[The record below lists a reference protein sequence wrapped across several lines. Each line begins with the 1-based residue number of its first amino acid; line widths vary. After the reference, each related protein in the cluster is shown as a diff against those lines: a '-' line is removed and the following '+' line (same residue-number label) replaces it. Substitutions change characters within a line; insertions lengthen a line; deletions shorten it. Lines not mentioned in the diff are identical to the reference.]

1 MRLDAGF
8 LLEAER
14 ALDREAALFAAISV
28 FLRFRLILFFTG
40 SRFPGPYDVRE
51 TLLALLGFLLR
62 RLLYGLVGLFLG
74 NHFFLHP
81 FFVFENFM

>member
-1 MRLDAGF
+1 MRLDADF
-8 LLEAER
+8 LLDAER

-28 FLRFRLILFFTG
+28 FLRFRLILFTG
-40 SRFPGPYDVRE
+40 SRFPGPCDVRE
-51 TLLALLGFLLR
+51 ALLALLGFLLR

-81 FFVFENFM
+81 LFVFENFM